1 MSILIDRIRIAG
13 FRGIKN
19 LEVSFSRITVLIGA
33 NNSGKT
39 SVLKAM
45 QLALGDYSRYITEE
59 DFYIGADGKRA
70 IEIIVDVRIVS
81 VDSNG
86 IRTQNFNEDWTEE
99 LGDKIQS
106 EANNNQFVGF
116 RTVVKPD
123 PVKGGFD
130 TSRTTLQ
137 KWPDFITWQTDKIKE
152 TKVNTRL
159 LSIPV
164 ISIEAQRDIH
174 QELRDKSSFIGKVL
188 SSVEYSSGDV
198 TALEELIQEVNET
211 AVNKSIQL
219 QNLKTHL
226 ENLNQSFQGAG
237 NAEIT
242 PFPKKIRDLSK
253 YFSVQFGENSS
264 NAFSMEYHG
273 MGTRSWASMLTVKA
287 FTDLMIAKHQK
298 EAMPYSPII
307 TAEEP
312 EAHLHPNAQKT
323 LYHQLAETQGQVIIS
338 THSPYLTAMADVT
351 QIRSLRNESIG
362 IVSKIL
368 QYQISD
374 EERKIIAREIASKR
388 GEILFSRALILCEGI
403 TEEQLIP
410 AMFEMYLGKSL
421 NSLGISCISVGG
433 KNYPPFVKLAC
444 SFGIPT
450 FIVSDNDGSTKREI
464 EAQLRRLKKET
475 GIQLGANI
483 FGISY
488 LGNGNDLEAELLQT
502 GIKDEIILALA
513 LAETN
518 GTKNLRYKEAKLKEL
533 NTLLEEEILTRMRD
547 SKSSY
552 SGFLADV
559 LRENPNKKN
568 LNEMLPSAVIE
579 AFDTVK
585 GWF

>member
-1 MSILIDRIRIAG
+1 MSILIDTIRIAG

-19 LEVSFSRITVLIGA
+19 IEMSFPRITVLIGA

-45 QLALGDYSRYITEE
+45 QLALGDYSRYISEE

-70 IEIIVDVRIVS
+70 TAIIVDVRIVS
-81 VDSNG
+81 VDSSG
-86 IRTQNFNEDWTEE
+86 IRTQNFNEEWISE

-106 EANNNQFVGF
+106 EINNNQFVAL
-116 RTVVKPD
+116 RTCVKPD
-123 PVKGGFD
+123 SIKGGFE

-137 KWPDFITWQTDKIKE
+137 KWPNFTMWKTEKIKE

-174 QELRDKSSFIGKVL
+174 QELREKSSFVGRVL
-188 SSVEYSSGDV
+188 SSVEYSPSDV
-198 TALEELIQEVNET
+198 SALEELIQEVNET
-211 AVNKSIQL
+211 AVSHSDELK
-219 QNLKTHL
+219 NLKIHL

-253 YFSVQFGENSS
+253 HFSIQFGENSS

-298 EAMPYSPII
+298 EAMPYFPII

-323 LYHQLAETQGQVIIS
+323 LYHQLAEIQGQVIIS
-338 THSPYLTAMADVT
+338 THSPYLVAMADIT
-351 QIRSLRNESIG
+351 QIRSLRNEALG
-362 IVSKIL
+362 IVSNAL
-368 QYQISD
+368 LYQLSD
-374 EERKIIAREIASKR
+374 EEKKIIAREIASKR
-388 GEILFSRALILCEGI
+388 GEIIFSRVLILCEGI
-403 TEEQLIP
+403 TEEQLFP
-410 AMFEMYLGKSL
+410 AMFEVYSGKSM
-421 NSLGISCISVGG
+421 NDLGISCISVSG

-450 FIVSDNDGSTKREI
+450 FIISDNDGLTKREV
-464 EAQLRRLKKET
+464 EAQLRRLRKET
-475 GIQLGANI
+475 GLRLGTDV
-483 FGISY
+483 FGVSY
-488 LGNGNDLEAELLQT
+488 LNNNNDLEAELLQT
-502 GIKDEIILALA
+502 GFKEEIILALA

-518 GTKNLRYKEAKLKEL
+518 GTKNIRYMEAKLKEIK
-533 NTLLEEEILTRMRD
+533 NLLEQDILIKMRD

-559 LRENPNKKN
+559 LRDNPNKKD
-568 LNEMLPSAVIE
+568 LNRLLPSAVVD
-579 AFDTVK
+579 AFNAAK
-585 GWF
+585 GWS